1 MILYNIWVLPILF
14 ILHDFEE
21 IIFMPLWKKTDKF
34 QSFQNNSN
42 FFGKVTNGSAF
53 SVGVLEEFIILLCI
67 SLLTDYTHNTKIY
80 LGFCIAYFLHFIVH
94 FILCYRYKGYVPGV
108 ITASCQIPIM
118 IIIINH
124 YLSWDLD
131 SIYYTAIATSL
142 AYINVYIMHKAMPKI
157 QTFLFKFFNLKND
170 MVL

>member
-1 MILYNIWVLPILF
+1 MTLYNIWTLPILF

-21 IIFMPLWKKTDKF
+21 IIFMPLWKKTNKF
-34 QSFQNNSN
+34 QACHNNSN

-53 SVGVLEEFIILLCI
+53 SVGVLEEFIVLLCI

-94 FILCYRYKGYVPGV
+94 FILCYRYKGYVPGI
-108 ITASCQIPIM
+108 ITTCCQIPIM

-124 YLSWDLD
+124 YLTWELD
-131 SIYYTAIATSL
+131 SIYCIVIATIL
-142 AYINVYIMHKAMPKI
+142 AYINLYIMHKAMPKI
-157 QTFLFKFFNLKND
+157 QTFLFKLFHLKSD
-170 MVL
+170 MI